1 MAETRQP
8 MMLAAVGR
16 KGVGKTIETIKFIY
30 QYIQGTSTMKP
41 RKALIF
47 DVNNEFSSFKFPDPK
62 AGMITHSIKRI
73 AIKDIPKFSN
83 SNISEVRRVAP
94 YWDNNVAMTNTEY
107 SVALEKILSYY
118 RNGLLLL
125 EDINKYTSENMKADL
140 IGRIISNR
148 HIGLDIVLHFQGVGR
163 VLTPKILSNTNLI
176 RLHKTND
183 EVSRYKERAE
193 DKVHILSIAEKIV
206 NARYEDGVTNHND
219 NRYFSLIVNN
229 DDSKITG
236 DFTKQE
242 AEMAVM
248 DYLSS
253 DDGKPIVRYF
263 AEKRDLSGKKTMSM
277 EQAYIT
283 ANKKFLK
290 DYFYFE

>member
-1 MAETRQP
+1 MAKKRQP

-30 QYIQGTSTMKP
+30 QYIQGNSTMKA

-47 DVNNEFSSFKFPDPK
+47 DVNNEFSSFEFPDPV
-62 AGMITHSIKRI
+62 AGMVRHSIKRI

-83 SNISEVRRVAP
+83 SNICEVRRVAP
-94 YWDNNVAMTNTEY
+94 YWDNNEAMTNTEY

-148 HIGLDIVLHFQGVGR
+148 HIGIDIVLHFQGIGR
-163 VLTPKILSNTNLI
+163 ILTPKILSNTNII

-183 EVSRYKERAE
+183 QVARYKDRAE
-193 DKVHILSIAEKIV
+193 DKVHILSIAE
-206 NARYEDGVTNHND
+206 N
-219 NRYFSLIVNN
+219 IVNN
-229 DDSKITG
+229 RYDKGDKYFSILVTDDNKIISDNNKDITI
-236 DFTKQE
+236 KE
-242 AEMAVM
+242 AEISII

-253 DDGKPIVRYF
+253 KNGKSIIDSFY
-263 AEKRDLSGKKTMSM
+263 EKRDLKGNRLMTI
-277 EQAYIT
+277 EQSYVKAKEKY
-283 ANKKFLK
+283 LK
-290 DYFYFE
+290 DYFDF